1 MMNEREDKVF
11 GMTNEEYCA
20 YSKDYGRLIIEMV
33 NKINDMW
40 VLEQIYRC
48 VNNITKES

>member
-11 GMTNEEYCA
+11 GMTNEEYCV

-33 NKINDMW
+33 NKINDRW
-40 VLEQIYRC
+40 ILEQIYRC
-48 VNNITKES
+48 IKNITKES